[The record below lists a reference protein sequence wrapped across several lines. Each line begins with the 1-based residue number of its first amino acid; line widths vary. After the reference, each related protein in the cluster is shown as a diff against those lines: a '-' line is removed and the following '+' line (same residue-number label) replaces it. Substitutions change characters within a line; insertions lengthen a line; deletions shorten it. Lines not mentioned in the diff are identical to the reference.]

1 VGEWREAPQTATI
14 SKNRTD
20 APQLSLAFL
29 QISRTTLQNRAASS
43 LSLPGYVAAQG
54 LCRSSNDLCIAMND
68 VHAYTL
74 P

>member
-43 LSLPGYVAAQG
+43 LSLPG
-54 LCRSSNDLCIAMND
+54 
-68 VHAYTL
+68 
-74 P
+74 